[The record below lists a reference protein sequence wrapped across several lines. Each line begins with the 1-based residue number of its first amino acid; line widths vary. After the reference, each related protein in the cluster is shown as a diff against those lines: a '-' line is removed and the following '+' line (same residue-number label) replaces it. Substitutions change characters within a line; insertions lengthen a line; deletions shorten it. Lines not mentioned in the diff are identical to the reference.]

1 MRADGGAGDGDG
13 ELVRPGRAPVGRGG
27 TGGDGA
33 QDGREGGKG
42 RVPEAV
48 PVVIRSIV
56 FITAF
61 LFYFLCFDGAS
72 PPLPKLSAY
81 YLLSRPFYDISH
93 SALF

>member
-61 LFYFLCFDGAS
+61 F
-72 PPLPKLSAY
+72 
-81 YLLSRPFYDISH
+81 
-93 SALF
+93 